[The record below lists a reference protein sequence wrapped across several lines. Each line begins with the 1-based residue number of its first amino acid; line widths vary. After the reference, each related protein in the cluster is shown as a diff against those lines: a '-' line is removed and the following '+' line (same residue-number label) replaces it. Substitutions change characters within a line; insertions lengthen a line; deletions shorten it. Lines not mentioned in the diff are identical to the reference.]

1 MANFAIVLNPQT
13 KRKKQTVEQK
23 TYYKRLEDKLF
34 GVGKSAKF
42 IKRSPNDKS
51 DGRIVPEQGATYF
64 SLIATTRLCRAYQPN
79 REKFKGSDPFSFL
92 PYWGFVIGHKP
103 IEKL

>member
-1 MANFAIVLNPQT
+1 L
-13 KRKKQTVEQK
+13 K
-23 TYYKRLEDKLF
+23 TSYLALIKS
-34 GVGKSAKF
+34 GKF
-42 IKRSPNDKS
+42 TLCCPNDKS

-64 SLIATTRLCRAYQPN
+64 SLIVTAKAIPEPNQTN

-103 IEKL
+103 